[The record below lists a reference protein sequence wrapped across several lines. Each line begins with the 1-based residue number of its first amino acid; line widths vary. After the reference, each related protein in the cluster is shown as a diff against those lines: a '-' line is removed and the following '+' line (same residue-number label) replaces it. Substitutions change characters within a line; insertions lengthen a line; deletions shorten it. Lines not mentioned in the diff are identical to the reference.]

1 MDLNKYS
8 ELRDKIKSQDFETK
22 NKDVDT
28 WLNIFSYVG
37 NIGSIFFAFFL
48 VFPALLLAISA
59 NLVQGDASTYLA
71 GFISILILSGFELL
85 KRKVLANL
93 SFDIVKNKFKIHK
106 SLIGWSIF
114 SIGIVGASFYFSLNG
129 AINFA
134 STSKDVNI
142 QIENTAS
149 VEIDSINQ
157 VYQER
162 KQTLIDDN
170 NSYRDSN
177 KEYRDKIADTPLNYR
192 TVRNELQD
200 LVDSNNES
208 IADNDVRITSID
220 SELNAEIRKL
230 QTKQKSEQS
239 ENEDKDISNI
249 LLFLIISTSIE
260 FIIILGIYFDKYYDY
275 NVYLTNIADMETTHK
290 KRDRYRTLIKFIF
303 KEGMVGQDQKILG
316 KTKLLTL
323 IKERSSIPSP
333 NKFLDNFLNDM
344 EYLGI
349 IKLNGTR
356 RLTAVTY
363 QDALEKIDKFD
374 DTLRLLEKLS

>member
-1 MDLNKYS
+1 MDLNTYS

-22 NKDVDT
+22 NKDVDK
-28 WLNIFSYVG
+28 WLNVFSYVG

-48 VFPALLLAISA
+48 VFPALLTAISA
-59 NLVQGDASTYLA
+59 NLVQGDTSTYLA
-71 GFISILILSGFELL
+71 GFISVLILSGFELL

-93 SFDIVKNKFKIHK
+93 SFDIVKNKFKIQK
-106 SLIGWSIF
+106 SLIGWAIF
-114 SIGIVGASFYFSLNG
+114 SVGIVGASFYFSLNG

-134 STSKDVNI
+134 STSKDVNVN
-142 QIENTAS
+142 IENAANS
-149 VEIDSINQ
+149 QIDSVNR

-170 NSYRDSN
+170 NSYRESN

-200 LVDSNNES
+200 LVDNNNES
-208 IADNDVRITSID
+208 ITDNDIRITGID
-220 SELNAEIRKL
+220 NELKSEIRKL
-230 QTKQKSEQS
+230 QTKQESEQA
-239 ENEDKDISNI
+239 ENEDNDISNI

-275 NVYLTNIADMETTHK
+275 NVYLSNIAEMESTHK
-290 KRDRYRTLIKFIF
+290 KRDRYRTLLKFIF

-316 KTKLLTL
+316 KTKLLEL
-323 IKERSSIPSP
+323 IKERSSIASP
-333 NKFLDNFLNDM
+333 NKFLDSFLNDM

>member
-48 VFPALLLAISA
+48 VFPALLTAISA

-71 GFISILILSGFELL
+71 GFISVLILSGFELL
-85 KRKVLANL
+85 KRKILANL
-93 SFDIVKNKFKIHK
+93 SFDIVKNKFKMHK

-134 STSKDVNI
+134 STSKEINVNI
-142 QIENTAS
+142 ENVANTQ
-149 VEIDSINQ
+149 IDSVNR

-170 NSYRDSN
+170 NSYRESN
-177 KEYRDKIADTPLNYR
+177 KEYRDKIAETPLNYR

-208 IADNDVRITSID
+208 ITANDVRISSID
-220 SELNAEIRKL
+220 NELNGEIRKL
-230 QTKQKSEQS
+230 QSKQETEQS

-275 NVYLTNIADMETTHK
+275 NVYLSNIADMETTHK

-303 KEGMVGQDQKILG
+303 KEGMLGQDQKILG
-316 KTKLLTL
+316 KTKLLEL
-323 IKERSSIPSP
+323 IKEKSSIPSP
-333 NKFLDNFLNDM
+333 NKFLDSFLNDM

-374 DTLRLLEKLS
+374 DTLRLLENLT